1 MMKNIYL
8 LADIGNTCIDIACY
22 DGKEIIKTKFLNSE
36 KDKVA
41 SYLKQFNEDELVS
54 CLISSVNKQGLNT
67 LISCLEERGTPYQVL
82 DSKMMKDFCLKHNYT
97 ITNTDYLGGDLF
109 LDVIAPNAYP
119 LIVIDLGTVGK
130 ILFLDKDR
138 IFYGCSIFPN
148 YLKFPEILNLSTDLL
163 KDEQLISKPPLV
175 SLKTE
180 ECISSGAINGI
191 SSLISG
197 LVSEIKKTY
206 DANDCKIILT
216 GGNAKYIK
224 DFLPKFNLTD
234 FTYDEDL
241 AIYGLIRLLEN

>member
-8 LADIGNTCIDIACY
+8 LADIGNTCIDLASY
-22 DGKEIIKTKFLNSE
+22 DGKEITKTKFFNAE
-36 KDKVA
+36 KDKVI
-41 SYLKQFNEDELVS
+41 SYLQQFSEDEIVS

-67 LISCLEERGTPYQVL
+67 LISCLEERRTPYRVL
-82 DSKMMKDFCLKHNYT
+82 DSKMMTDFCLKHNYT

-109 LDVIAPNAYP
+109 LDVIAPNTQP

-138 IFYGCSIFPN
+138 IFHGCSIFPN

-163 KDEQLISKPPLV
+163 KDEQLISNPPLV
-175 SLKTE
+175 SLKTK

-197 LVSEIKKTY
+197 LVHEIKKTY
-206 DANDCKIILT
+206 DAADCKIILT
-216 GGNAKYIK
+216 GGNSKYIK
-224 DFLPKFNLTD
+224 DILPKYHLAD